1 MSELIHTQLIK
12 INLAEFETKVLEFI
26 CRRSN
31 SLYNQG
37 IYYIKTN
44 HLLTHPVSLPNV
56 PYEQLAADL
65 KEEWNYAMLYSQ
77 VAQQTLKSVSE
88 AFNSYRGLMQAWW
101 SRELEQEPKQPKYRK
116 KGGLY
121 PVTYPSQALTFYHDK
136 SVVRIPLGLGLAEE
150 DGLKELFIPRP
161 ANIKP
166 SQVVEV
172 SIVPRNGVFYAAYV
186 YKVSRLVAF
195 LDKSRALGID
205 PNTKNWLA
213 CVSIIGKSFI
223 IVGGRV
229 KFWNQKRNKT
239 IAAIKEG
246 KAQDY
251 WDEECQQI
259 EESRN
264 RRMRDAINKA
274 ARFIVN
280 WCLQNNIGT
289 IVFGWN
295 QGQKDGANM
304 GKHNNQ
310 GFVQIPTG
318 RLKERIQQ
326 LAVEIGI
333 QFVETEESYTS
344 KSSFLDGD
352 DIPVFGEK
360 LEGWQP
366 SGKRGER
373 KKGDKKNRL
382 GRGTYCTANGIYIN
396 ADLNGAANILNK
408 VTTQL
413 GINLAEVG
421 RGALTL
427 PKRYEVFK
435 SLKRSYRKR
444 CEACLQT
451 A

>member
-1 MSELIHTQLIK
+1 MSELIHTQLIF

-31 SLYNQG
+31 SLYNQA
-37 IYYIKTN
+37 IYYVKRN
-44 HLLTHPVSLPNV
+44 HQLTHPGLLPNV

-65 KEEWNYAMLYSQ
+65 KEEWNYEMLYSQ
-77 VAQQTLKSVSE
+77 AAQQTLKSVSE

-121 PVTYPSQALTFYHDK
+121 PVTYPSQAVTFYHDK
-136 SVVRIPLGLGLAEE
+136 PVVRIPLGLGLAAD

-166 SQVVEV
+166 EQVVEV
-172 SIVPRNGVFYAAYV
+172 SIVPKNGAFYAAYV
-186 YKVSRLVAF
+186 YKVPRLVAE

-213 CVSIIGKSFI
+213 CVSNIGKSFI
-223 IVGGRV
+223 VDGGRV

-251 WDEECQQI
+251 WDEECQEV
-259 EESRN
+259 EEYRN
-264 RRMRDAINKA
+264 RRMRDAINKT
-274 ARFIVN
+274 ARFIIN

-304 GKHNNQ
+304 GKRNNQ

-326 LAVEIGI
+326 LALEIDI
-333 QFVETEESYTS
+333 QFIETEESYTS
-344 KSSFLDGD
+344 RSSFLDGD
-352 DIPVFGEK
+352 DIPIFGEK
-360 LEGWQP
+360 PKGWQP

-382 GRGTYCTANGIYIN
+382 GRGTYRTANGIYVN
-396 ADLNGAANILNK
+396 ADLNGAANILAK
-408 VTTQL
+408 VATQL

-421 RGALTL
+421 WRALTL
-427 PKRYEVFK
+427 AKRYDVFK
-435 SLKRSYRKR
+435 FLNRSYRKR
-444 CEACLQT
+444 CEARLQT

>member
-26 CRRSN
+26 CKRSN
-31 SLYNQG
+31 SLYNQA
-37 IYYIKTN
+37 IYYVKRN
-44 HLLTHPVSLPNV
+44 HQMTHPGLLPNV
-56 PYEQLAADL
+56 PYEQMAADL
-65 KEEWNYAMLYSQ
+65 KDEWNFAMLYSQ

-88 AFNSYRGLMQAWW
+88 AFNSYRGLMLAWW
-101 SRELEQEPKQPKYRK
+101 NGEVQEVPSQPHYRK
-116 KGGLY
+116 KGGFY

-136 SVVRIPLGLGLAEE
+136 SVVRIPLGLGVAAE

-166 SQVVEV
+166 EQVIEV

-186 YKVSRLVAF
+186 YKVPKLIAR

-213 CVSIIGKSFI
+213 CVSNIDKSFI
-223 IVGGRV
+223 VDGGRV
-229 KFWNQKRNKT
+229 KFWNQKRNKA
-239 IAAIKEG
+239 IANIKSG

-251 WDEECQQI
+251 WDEKCQQV
-259 EESRN
+259 EDSRN
-264 RRMRDAINKA
+264 HRMRDAINKT
-274 ARFIVN
+274 ARFIIN
-280 WCLQNNIGT
+280 WCLQNNVGT

-304 GKHNNQ
+304 GKRNNQ

-326 LAVEIGI
+326 LAEEVGI

-344 KSSFLDGD
+344 QASFLDGD
-352 DIPVFGEK
+352 DIPVYGEK
-360 LEGWQP
+360 PTGWQP

-382 GRGTYCTANGIYIN
+382 GRGTYKTANGIYIN
-396 ADLNGAANILNK
+396 ADLNGAANILTK
-408 VTTQL
+408 VATRAL
-413 GINLAEVG
+413 LVLS
-421 RGALTL
+421 RGW
-427 PKRYEVFK
+427 
-435 SLKRSYRKR
+435 
-444 CEACLQT
+444 
-451 A
+451 

>member
-26 CRRSN
+26 CRRSS
-31 SLYNQG
+31 SLYNQAV
-37 IYYIKTN
+37 YYVKRN
-44 HLLTHPVSLPNV
+44 HQLTHPGLLPNV

-65 KEEWNYAMLYSQ
+65 KEEWNYTMLYSQ

-88 AFNSYRGLMQAWW
+88 AFSSYRGLMQAWW
-101 SRELEQEPKQPKYRK
+101 SKELEQEPKQPKYRK

-121 PVTYPSQALTFYHDK
+121 PVTYPSQALTFYHDFDG
-136 SVVRIPLGLGLAEE
+136 VRIPLGLGLADV

-186 YKVSRLVAF
+186 YKVPKLIAE

-213 CVSIIGKSFI
+213 CVSNIGKSFI
-223 IVGGRV
+223 VDGGRV

-239 IAAIKEG
+239 IAAIKSG

-251 WDEECQQI
+251 WDEECQEV
-259 EESRN
+259 EESRS
-264 RRMRDAINKA
+264 RRMRDAINKS
-274 ARFIVN
+274 ARFVIN
-280 WCLQNNIGT
+280 WCLQNNVGT

-326 LAVEIGI
+326 LALEVGI
-333 QFVETEESYTS
+333 QLVETEESYTS
-344 KSSFLDGD
+344 QASFLDGD
-352 DIPVFGEK
+352 HIPVYGEK
-360 LEGWQP
+360 PIGWQP
-366 SGKRGER
+366 LGKRGEK
-373 KKGDKKNRL
+373 KKGEKKNRL
-382 GRGTYCTANGIYIN
+382 GRGTYRTANGTYVN
-396 ADLNGAANILNK
+396 ADLNGAANILTK
-408 VTTQL
+408 VATQL
-413 GINLAEVG
+413 GLCLAEVG
-421 RGALTL
+421 RRALTL
-427 PKRYEVFK
+427 VKRYDVFNC
-435 SLKRSYRKR
+435 LKKSYRKR
-444 CEACLQT
+444 CEARLQT